1 MWGEGGMPSEVPA
14 APGRPVVDDQQV
26 AAIAKLLSTGRRRR
40 PALLLGGHSLSA
52 EGIRTAARI
61 AAAEVLAERSP
72 ARIERVRRM

>member
-1 MWGEGGMPSEVPA
+1 MPSEVPA

-40 PALLLGGHSLSA
+40 PDLLLGGHSLSA

-61 AAAEVLAERSP
+61 AAVVAAEVLAERSP